1 MLGGAFI
8 NSSTLRPAAS
18 GFLLRPAFRPVK
30 LCRRDL
36 FLWAFRRR
44 FFKLFTILVVAA
56 WLVVLRFLVV
66 RLKPFSPSKGLPTTE
81 DVSVDEDTKLVDE
94 DILETVFLDGALNRA
109 RVMKSVDA

>member
-1 MLGGAFI
+1 MLI
-8 NSSTLRPAAS
+8 STIS
-18 GFLLRPAFRPVK
+18 FNLL
-30 LCRRDL
+30 
-36 FLWAFRRR
+36 
-44 FFKLFTILVVAA
+44 FKLFTILVVAA